1 MEIKQFYQNHR
12 KTIHR
17 LILLGVLLPFLF
29 VLTLFL
35 LVRFQVVT
43 DLPTFEDIRSIDNPE
58 SSELYAEDDV
68 LIAKYFVENRTNI
81 TAKDLNENFVK
92 ALLATEDVRFMQH
105 SGIDYRSLMRVL
117 VKTILLQKSS
127 SGGGSTLTQQV
138 VKNVFPRKRHR
149 FLSGPINKLKEM
161 ITAKK
166 MEKVY
171 GKQEIL
177 LLYANTVSFGERAFG
192 LETAAKRFFNKPS
205 KDLALEEAAT
215 LVGMLKATSY
225 YSPRNHPE
233 RAAGRRNVVLSQMV
247 KYGYLTEEEK
257 EEVAVKEVVLDYQ
270 PSIKKNEFARYFRN
284 QIEKEFNQ
292 WAEDKTKDDGT
303 PYDLYRDGL
312 KIYSSLDLDLQLAA
326 EKSMGKHM
334 DQLQEQFDKSW
345 SSGGMFGKDTKI
357 IDEYLKRHPL
367 WKRLKAEGLSNKEI
381 LEFFTSPSERN
392 FWTWDGYEK
401 RKGTR
406 IDSIKHYLGLLH
418 TAVLAVD
425 PSTGFIKTWVGGN
438 DYGKFQYDHIKE
450 RRQVGS
456 TFKPIV
462 YLSALEKG
470 IDHCKKYPNE
480 LRTYTSYKDW
490 TPKNADGK
498 YGGELTMM
506 EALMGSVNTV
516 SVQVLFE
523 AGIPE
528 VVNQA
533 KKMGIEGP
541 LAEVPSIVLGT
552 SDVSLYEMVN
562 AYSCLASGGF
572 KPDITGIRRIENRE
586 GKILYEARPHIEREQ
601 VAEPEAIDKLNKILH
616 QVNLS
621 GTGRRLYNTHSISKP
636 ISGKTGTTQ
645 NQSDGWYIGYT
656 PDLVV
661 GAWVGTEDRRVH
673 FRNLRTG
680 AGSNTALPL
689 VGSLFEFADFKGS
702 IGENTFAE
710 AEILSSCD
718 TKELDEELMEMLND
732 ILRTKE
738 TREWPGQKERASRKS
753 TRLKNVKKERSKLM
767 NALDKLKKKRGK
779 SRNRG

>member
-1 MEIKQFYQNHR
+1 VEVKAFYQNNR

-17 LILLGVLLPFLF
+17 LILIAVLAPFLF
-29 VLTLFL
+29 VLVLFL

-43 DLPTFEDIRSIDNPE
+43 DLPSFEDIRSIDNPE
-58 SSELYAEDDV
+58 ASELYAEDDV
-68 LIAKYFVENRTNI
+68 LIAKYFIENRTNI
-81 TAKDLNENFVK
+81 TAKDLNEHFVK
-92 ALLATEDVRFMQH
+92 ALLATEDVRFMDH
-105 SGIDYRSLMRVL
+105 GGIDYRSLMRVL
-117 VKTILLQKSS
+117 VKTILLQRSS

-138 VKNVFPRKRHR
+138 VKNVFPRKRTR

-192 LETAAKRFFNKPS
+192 LETAAKRFFNKS
-205 KDLALEEAAT
+205 SRDLSLAEAAT

-233 RAAGRRNVVLSQMV
+233 RSKARRNVVLSQMV
-247 KYGYLTEEEK
+247 KYDYLTEEEK
-257 EEVAVKEVVLDYQ
+257 NEIADIDVTLDYQ

-284 QIEKEFNQ
+284 RIEKEFDQ
-292 WAEDKTKDDGT
+292 WAEDQTNDDGT

-326 EKSMGKHM
+326 EKTMEKHM
-334 DQLQEQFDKSW
+334 DKLQMQFDKSW
-345 SSGGMFGKDTKI
+345 SSGGMFGKDSRL
-357 IDEYLKRHPL
+357 IDEQLKKHPL
-367 WKRLKAEGLSNKEI
+367 WKRLKAEGFSNDKI
-381 LEFFTSPSERN
+381 LEFFTSPSDRD
-392 FWTWDGYEK
+392 FWTWEGYETK
-401 RKGTR
+401 KGTR

-418 TAVLAVD
+418 TAILAVD
-425 PSTGFIKTWVGGN
+425 PSTGFIRTWVGGN
-438 DYGKFQYDHIKE
+438 DYGKFQYDHVLE

-462 YLSALEKG
+462 YLTALETG

-523 AGIPE
+523 TGIPK
-528 VVNQA
+528 VVKQA
-533 KKMGIEGP
+533 KKMGIDGP

-552 SDVSLYEMVN
+552 SDISLYEMVN

-572 KPDITGIRRIENRE
+572 KPDIKGIRKIENKE
-586 GKILYEARPHIEREQ
+586 GKILYEARPHIDREQ
-601 VAEPEAIDKLNKILH
+601 VADPEAIDKLNKILH

-621 GTGRRLYNTHSISKP
+621 GTGRRLYNTNSISKP
-636 ISGKTGTTQ
+636 VAGKTGTTQ

-689 VGSLFEFADFKGS
+689 VGSLFEFADFNGS
-702 IGENTFAE
+702 LGENSFAE
-710 AEILSSCD
+710 AEILASCD
-718 TKELDEELMEMLND
+718 AKELDEELMEILGG
-732 ILRTKE
+732 ILRSKE
-738 TREWPGQKERASRKS
+738 TREWPDQKERTKKRSR
-753 TRLKNVKKERSKLM
+753 RLKSVKKERGKLM
-767 NALDKLKKKRGK
+767 TALDKLKKKKKKRRG
-779 SRNRG
+779 